1 METHY
6 SHCRHTGD
14 RWTSVHAQSVPI
26 RPRACILYQRQTLP
40 HTTSAKSS
48 NKTQKTSLQLITGE
62 SPDSNNPKLKGKPDF
77 ITSAA
82 VLLAFSRGCC
92 KHATMGSMSLSG
104 GQRRFLGLQY
114 DQKYILVHTTFSMH
128 SIQTSQKLNLILNAN
143 PYILKSKYRNNKTF
157 FVFLNLNIQFT
168 CNK

>member
-6 SHCRHTGD
+6 SRCRHTGD
-14 RWTSVHAQSVPI
+14 RWTSVHAQSIPI
-26 RPRACILYQRQTLP
+26 RPWACILYQRQTLP

-48 NKTQKTSLQLITGE
+48 NKTQKTSLQLITRE

-82 VLLAFSRGCC
+82 VLLAYSRGCC
-92 KHATMGSMSLSG
+92 KHATMGSMSLSS

-114 DQKYILVHTTFSMH
+114 DHKYISGPHD
-128 SIQTSQKLNLILNAN
+128 
-143 PYILKSKYRNNKTF
+143 KSKNRNNKTF
-157 FVFLNLNIQFT
+157 CVFLNLNIQFT